1 MHIIVMRQFEHN
13 FCSQVGPCTRVP
25 YTRYLGTLI
34 SVSVSSL
41 FLSLPRA
48 WIDPYFLCPAIFVVF
63 TTDSFY
69 SIFYF
74 IAVVVACRE
83 VVSLIFVLMSVFFF
97 FFFFSKRKKEN
108 GIFCNGLRSRERY
121 LSFVIANFMFIIFF
135 NIMIM
140 IWGCSV
146 TIICCQNFLLVYKEK
161 LLNSNQARIK

>member
-69 SIFYF
+69 PIFYF

-83 VVSLIFVLMSVFFF
+83 MVSLIFVLMSVFFF
-97 FFFFSKRKKEN
+97 FSSFRNGRRKMEYFVTVYDLEKDIYLLWLLILCLLFFL
-108 GIFCNGLRSRERY
+108 IL
-121 LSFVIANFMFIIFF
+121 
-135 NIMIM
+135 
-140 IWGCSV
+140 W
-146 TIICCQNFLLVYKEK
+146 
-161 LLNSNQARIK
+161 

>member
-69 SIFYF
+69 SLIFYF

-83 VVSLIFVLMSVFFF
+83 MVSLIFVLMSVFFF
-97 FFFFSKRKKEN
+97 FSSFRNGRRKMEYFVTVYDLEKD
-108 GIFCNGLRSRERY
+108 IY
-121 LSFVIANFMFIIFF
+121 L
-135 NIMIM
+135 
-140 IWGCSV
+140 
-146 TIICCQNFLLVYKEK
+146 L
-161 LLNSNQARIK
+161 